1 MTTTHD
7 PQPVYSHLT
16 LDLSLEEFRVLV
28 TLVDNAWR
36 MADEYR
42 EGRTPN
48 TEAETKALVYQLT
61 IERIQT
67 ALKGA

>member
-1 MTTTHD
+1 MPTETAK
-7 PQPVYSHLT
+7 VLT
-16 LDLSLEEFRVLV
+16 LDLSVDEYRVLCN
-28 TLVDNAWR
+28 LVDNAWR

-42 EGRTPN
+42 EGREPN
-48 TEAETKALVYQLT
+48 TESETKALVYQLT

>member
-1 MTTTHD
+1 MDT
-7 PQPVYSHLT
+7 PPVVITRLIG
-16 LDLSLEEFRVLV
+16 LDEEEYRVLV

>member
-1 MTTTHD
+1 MAVVIKFH
-7 PQPVYSHLT
+7 SIM
-16 LDLSLEEFRVLV
+16 LDDEEYQVLV
-28 TLVDNAWR
+28 NLVDNAWR

-42 EGRTPN
+42 EGREPN